1 MPYITILN
9 GLRHLPIIIVKIY
22 KFTTFF
28 VFDVKSEEPELRRKG
43 EKIDS
48 LRISFPY

>member
-28 VFDVKSEEPELRRKG
+28 VFDVTFKELTRVRKPELRRKG
-43 EKIDS
+43 KKN
-48 LRISFPY
+48 